1 MLSVVLTLYTSDL
14 LNYNLTHSVH
24 LSNTLLPHLSYA
36 LLQIDPSYY
45 LCDSHVR
52 QLFDHFVNNPE
63 ML

>member
-1 MLSVVLTLYTSDL
+1 MSYTSDL

-24 LSNTLLPHLSYA
+24 LSNTLLPRLSYA

-45 LCDSHVR
+45 LRDSHVR
-52 QLFDHFVNNPE
+52 QLFDHFVNDPE